1 MNYFIS
7 EHNYCASIRPL
18 ASPDQPDHI
27 QLVSP
32 GLPDE
37 KESSDS
43 TKIYLNLSGQLSNQQ
58 QQVQHEDSIKI
69 DQVKYYKI
77 FCLY

>member
-7 EHNYCASIRPL
+7 EHDYCASIRPL
-18 ASPDQPDHI
+18 ASPDHT

-32 GLPDE
+32 GLPDH